1 MTDRKVMPK
10 WLAYYYQQVEVR
22 NQSQSSAFREL
33 ITNYSEVLNRC
44 RTLEDQARTLEREK
58 MAAKAL
64 T

>member
-10 WLAYYYQQVEVR
+10 WLTYYYQQLDIR

-33 ITNYSEVLNRC
+33 ITNYSEVLNKC
-44 RTLEDQARTLEREK
+44 RTLEDQTRTLEREK